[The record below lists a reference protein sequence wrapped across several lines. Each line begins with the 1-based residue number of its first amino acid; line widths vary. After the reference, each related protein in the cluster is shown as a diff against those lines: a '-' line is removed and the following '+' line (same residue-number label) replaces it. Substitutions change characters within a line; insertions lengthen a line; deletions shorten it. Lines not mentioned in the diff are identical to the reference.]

1 MTHVNVPITLVVV
14 GTLVVVLALA
24 VIVRAVVVAR
34 RGGALDCFVWRP
46 RARGGRGA
54 WRGGRLRFTS
64 QGLLWHRT
72 DALLAGGEVVLRRS
86 EILDVQRR
94 NVGAGAGDAGGEG
107 GAVGAGGVDRASG
120 GDRAGSADG
129 ADDAGGTR
137 IVLDTEIEFVRGE
150 GEPLWLMLPFTTSS
164 AVIAWYEA
172 APAGAVRGDAD

>member
-14 GTLVVVLALA
+14 GTLVVLLALA
-24 VIVRAVVVAR
+24 VIARAVVVAR

-72 DALLAGGEVVLRRS
+72 DALLAGGEVLLRRS

-94 NVGAGAGDAGGEG
+94 DVGGGEEAGSGRDGAAGEAPADGAGAPGAAGARDGE
-107 GAVGAGGVDRASG
+107 
-120 GDRAGSADG
+120 
-129 ADDAGGTR
+129 R
-137 IVLDTEIEFVRGE
+137 IVLDTEIEFVRVE

-172 APAGAVRGDAD
+172 APTGAVRGDAD

>member
-1 MTHVNVPITLVVV
+1 MMHINVPITLVVV
-14 GTLVVVLALA
+14 GTLVVLLAIAVLVRSAL
-24 VIVRAVVVAR
+24 VAR
-34 RGGALDCFVWRP
+34 RGGALDCFLWRP
-46 RARGGRGA
+46 GARGGRGA

-72 DALLAGGEVVLRRS
+72 DALLAGGEVLLRRS

-94 NVGAGAGDAGGEG
+94 NVAGGSGGPEGAG
-107 GAVGAGGVDRASG
+107 GAEGAGGVDRANG
-120 GDRAGSADG
+120 GDRAGGEDG
-129 ADDAGGTR
+129 ADGSGGAR

-172 APAGAVRGDAD
+172 APTGSVRGDAD

>member
-1 MTHVNVPITLVVV
+1 MMHVNVPITLVVV
-14 GTLVVVLALA
+14 GTLVVLLAIAVLVRSA
-24 VIVRAVVVAR
+24 VIAR
-34 RGGALDCFVWRP
+34 RGGALDCFLWRP
-46 RARGGRGA
+46 GARGGRGA

-72 DALLAGGEVVLRRS
+72 DALLAGGEVLLRRS

-94 NVGAGAGDAGGEG
+94 NVAVGSGGGEDADDGSG
-107 GAVGAGGVDRASG
+107 GA
-120 GDRAGSADG
+120 
-129 ADDAGGTR
+129 R

-172 APAGAVRGDAD
+172 APTGSVRGDAD